1 MLQVRKC
8 KLRIAYACS
17 KLGLFSKAK
26 EYLKGVKLGF
36 SEEDLAHPEY
46 AVFLRTKTEM
56 ALDNLEFSWPKD
68 EEGVQ
73 EIFTEAGRDLNKAD
87 EIIQQSLGSDH
98 QQYAFLK
105 REKAR
110 LCVLTGH
117 YEKACKEIDYALAI
131 AKGYQRRDLEAG
143 FLLIRADAEGKLQ
156 MSNERKESLAAA
168 EQLHRDTLG
177 DNHPIVATTLQKRCQ
192 KNIDQKNLTLAEQN
206 LEASAKICEVLK
218 SNLRLQLQ
226 SSNSDFLTNYSL
238 DQHPVL
244 KRQQQIER
252 RINHSSTGA
261 WFR

>member
-1 MLQVRKC
+1 MRKC
-8 KLRIAYACS
+8 TLRVAYACS
-17 KLGLFSKAK
+17 KLGLFCKAK
-26 EYLKGVKLGF
+26 EYLKGVELGF
-36 SEEDLAHPEY
+36 SEDNKTHPEY

-68 EEGVQ
+68 EESSQ

-110 LCVLTGH
+110 LYVLTGY

-131 AKGYQRRDLEAG
+131 AKNHQRRDLEAG

-156 MSNERKESLAAA
+156 LPSGRKESLATAD
-168 EQLHRDTLG
+168 QLYRNTLG
-177 DNHPIVATTLQKRCQ
+177 DIHPMVATTLQKRCQ
-192 KNIDQKNLTLAEQN
+192 KNIDQKYLTLAEEY
-206 LEASAKICEVLK
+206 LEESAKICEFLK

-226 SSNSDFLTNYSL
+226 GSSSDFVTNYSL
-238 DQHPVL
+238 DRHPVL
-244 KRQQQIER
+244 KRQQQLVR
-252 RINHSSTGA
+252 RVLRGSPAGA

>member
-17 KLGLFSKAK
+17 KLGRFSKAK
-26 EYLKGVKLGF
+26 EFLKGVELGF

-46 AVFLRTKTEM
+46 AVFLRKKTEM

-98 QQYAFLK
+98 QQYGFLK

-110 LCVLTGH
+110 LYVLTGH
-117 YEKACKEIDYALAI
+117 YEKACKEIDSALAI
-131 AKGYQRRDLEAG
+131 AKNYQRRDLEAG

-156 MSNERKESLAAA
+156 LSSGRKESLATAD
-168 EQLHRDTLG
+168 QLHRSTLS
-177 DNHPIVATTLQKRCQ
+177 DDHPMVATTLQKRCQ
-192 KNIDQKNLTLAEQN
+192 KNIDQKNLTLAEEY
-206 LEASAKICEVLK
+206 LEASAKICEILK

-238 DQHPVL
+238 DQHPIL
-244 KRQQQIER
+244 KRQQQLER
-252 RINHSSTGA
+252 RISRSSTGG